1 MLSVLRLFKGKPAG
15 LLGVDIG
22 PESIKLV
29 ELSKQAHGFRVE
41 AYGMEPLPPNTFVD
55 GQFSDVERI
64 GEAIRELKRQNGC
77 RSNRAALAL
86 TGPLAVIKTLTVD
99 AALADADV
107 VATIEVEAERHLPG
121 PPDEVAYDFEVQGL
135 SPLDAK
141 QAEAVLAACPKA
153 QVAQGAAVLRAGQ
166 LRPIVVEIGDL
177 ALARG
182 LAEARTA
189 LAGDGEGL
197 TALFEVGQSAAEL
210 KVFERGLCIHRA
222 TEAHGGSVDLPVGVR
237 DSVGDQAA
245 LPAVDPGALART
257 AALALECFE
266 ASAAPARV
274 GVALFAGIGASSAL
288 VEAVDERLPVHAA
301 VANPFRRMSLAPP
314 IDRQALFRDAPGLL
328 TACGLALRSGP

>member
-29 ELSKQAHGFRVE
+29 ELSKQAHGCRVE

-64 GEAIRELKRQNGC
+64 GEAIRELKRHCGC

-107 VATIEVEAERHLPG
+107 AATIEVEAERHLPG

-141 QAEAVLAACPKA
+141 QAEAVLVACPKA

-222 TEAHGGSVDLPVGVR
+222 TEAFDGSVGIR
-237 DSVGDQAA
+237 DAVGDQAA
-245 LPAVDPGALART
+245 PSAIDPGALAR
-257 AALALECFE
+257 AAAQALERFE
-266 ASAAPARV
+266 GSAAPARV
-274 GVALFAGIGASSAL
+274 AVALFAGTGAANAL
-288 VEAVDERLPVHAA
+288 VEAVDERLPVRAA

>member
-22 PESIKLV
+22 SASIKLV
-29 ELSKQAHGFRVE
+29 ELSKQAQACRVE
-41 AYGMEPLPPNTFVD
+41 AYGMEPLPPNTVVD

-64 GEAIRELKRQNGC
+64 GEAIRELRRHCGC

-86 TGPLAVIKTLTVD
+86 TGPLAVIKTLGVE
-99 AALADADV
+99 AALVDADV
-107 VATIEVEAERHLPG
+107 AATIEVEADRHLPG

-135 SPLDAK
+135 SPLDPK
-141 QAEAVLAACPKA
+141 QAEAVLAACPNA

-166 LRPIVVEIGDL
+166 LQPIVIEIRDL

-182 LAEARTA
+182 LAEARAA
-189 LAGDGEGL
+189 LAGDGEGH
-197 TALFEVGQSAAEL
+197 TALFDVGPAALAL

-222 TEAHGGSVDLPVGVR
+222 TEAYAGSVSMGGAA
-237 DSVGDQAA
+237 GDEAA
-245 LPAVDPGALART
+245 PSAIDPGALAR
-257 AALALECFE
+257 AAARAIERFE

-274 GVALFAGIGASSAL
+274 GVALFAGIGAANAL
-288 VEAVDERLPVHAA
+288 VDVVDERLQVPAA
-301 VANPFRRMSLAPP
+301 VANPFRGMSLASP

-328 TACGLALRSGP
+328 TACGLALRSAP

>member
-1 MLSVLRLFKGKPAG
+1 MGVLRFFKGKPAG

-22 PESIKLV
+22 PASIKLV
-29 ELSKQAHGFRVE
+29 ELSKQAHGCRVE
-41 AYGMEPLPPNTFVD
+41 AYGMEPLSPNTLVD

-64 GEAIRELKRQNGC
+64 GEVIRKLKRRCGC

-86 TGPLAVIKTLTVD
+86 AGPLAVVKTHTVD

-107 VATIEVEAERHLPG
+107 AATIEVEAERHLPG
-121 PPDEVAYDFEVQGL
+121 PLDEMAYDFEVQGL
-135 SPLDAK
+135 SPLDPK

-153 QVAQGAAVLRAGQ
+153 QLTQGAAVLRAGELQ
-166 LRPIVVEIGDL
+166 PIVVEVRDL

-197 TALFEVGQSAAEL
+197 TALFDLGAGAAEFM
-210 KVFERGLCIHRA
+210 VFEQGLCIHRSA
-222 TEAHGGSVDLPVGVR
+222 EALDGSVGQWDA
-237 DSVGDQAA
+237 VGDEAA
-245 LPAVDPGALART
+245 PSAIDPGALAR
-257 AALALECFE
+257 AAAKALERFE

-274 GVALFAGIGASSAL
+274 GVALFAGAGAATAL
-288 VEAVDERLPVHAA
+288 VDAVNERLPVRAA
-301 VANPFRRMSLAPP
+301 LANPFKGMSLAPP

-328 TACGLALRSGP
+328 TACGLALRSGL